1 MQTQQN
7 CTSIPTS
14 TARGRTDRA
23 QTLATDLGR
32 PFVAAPNEKGLR
44 PNSRRS
50 RDYMLICVI
59 ASAAKVFGYLFN
71 ESETHAATVT
81 AQVGSRG
88 SRSSPP
94 LASYRAAKIKSL
106 ALGLVVT
113 RERNVADCDC
123 VLCSGPVPCLDLHL
137 LRN

>member
-1 MQTQQN
+1 M
-7 CTSIPTS
+7 CAKLDADAAELHKHSMS

-44 PNSRRS
+44 PKSRQS

-88 SRSSPP
+88 SRYTSPP

-106 ALGLVVT
+106 A
-113 RERNVADCDC
+113 
-123 VLCSGPVPCLDLHL
+123 
-137 LRN
+137 